1 MQTVKTTLIVIATVV
16 VVGMI
21 LNWVSGYKM
30 TMTTNGKTTAE

>member
-21 LNWVSGYKM
+21 LRWVSGYSM
-30 TMTTNGKTTAE
+30 PAVTTTGKTAE